1 MIKFLKKNFF
11 YKTKITPYGK
21 PIIDCPLENEE
32 KLENFKELLNISLN
46 LEICI
51 ILLIFYTLLI
61 LIFTNLAKKELKL
74 NWTSKIP
81 FGNKIRSIILFLQ
94 KSWGNLNII
103 YLYITIILSLIFSL
117 INAGF
122 IQVLIYAITNI

>member
-1 MIKFLKKNFF
+1 MLIKVKEVLLVLLFELVININILVKYLVLSRIALKYLILIKFLKKNFF

-74 NWTSKIP
+74 N
-81 FGNKIRSIILFLQ
+81 
-94 KSWGNLNII
+94 
-103 YLYITIILSLIFSL
+103 
-117 INAGF
+117 
-122 IQVLIYAITNI
+122 